1 MPKKGEKVIN
11 EEQLEKLALARQKA
25 LEVRRANKDI
35 KDKEKELIKLEKE
48 GKKKDLDKKISAIK
62 QPPQDIAGN
71 EVNTPEE
78 PLEIEVKEKP
88 KVKPKKK
95 VKYIY
100 ETESSS
106 DEEVVV
112 VKKKKKDRAKKIVE
126 QEVLEQDDKP
136 DTEPAPPSTS
146 RQQAEYNQGQQAL
159 QRQHYLQQVSQL
171 PQYRTNLFGGH

>member
-11 EEQLEKLALARQKA
+11 EEQLEKLAMARKKA

-48 GKKKDLDKKISAIK
+48 DKRKDLDNKISARK
-62 QPPQDIAGN
+62 QPPQDIVGN
-71 EVNTPEE
+71 EVNIPKEN
-78 PLEIEVKEKP
+78 LEIVVKDKP
-88 KVKPKKK
+88 KPKKK
-95 VKYIY
+95 VKYVY
-100 ETESSS
+100 EDETDSS

-112 VKKKKKDRAKKIVE
+112 VKKKKKDRAKKIAE
-126 QEVLEQDDKP
+126 PEVLEQDDKQ
-136 DTEPAPPSTS
+136 DTEPPPPSIA

-171 PQYRTNLFGGH
+171 PQYRTNLFGRH